1 MRVCL
6 RNFRNYTECDVSF
19 PAPVTLVVG
28 RNAMGKTSLLEALY
42 FLCTGESHR
51 GTSAVELIRHTAE
64 GFAVTGYLRCDGIQ
78 ETIRRLDAVKPRQ
91 GAFRLKTDGVLQ
103 QRRSD
108 WIGQFNVVVFSPE
121 SLELVKGAPSARRR
135 WLDLLLSQL
144 NRQYIVELQRYRHV
158 LQHRNALLKRL
169 ALGEAKVE
177 ELTVWDGLLVKY
189 GSALAAARYVALAR
203 LSVVAEAT
211 HLALTGGIERLVL
224 CYIPNVLAH
233 QKNDKN
239 QSFSDNTLVGEAQPM
254 HESIEI
260 LEKRFRKALLTERSA
275 EIRRGITL
283 VGPHRDDVT
292 LALET
297 YHGNQGPLRET
308 ARIYASQGQHRTI
321 ALALKLAELEFIR
334 EKTGTAPLFLLDDV
348 LSELD
353 VKRRAYLLTYLENVA
368 AQTVITAT
376 DSDAIAGQLSG
387 VHLLRVE
394 EGVIIEETA
403 RDRS

>member
-1 MRVCL
+1 
-6 RNFRNYTECDVSF
+6 
-19 PAPVTLVVG
+19 
-28 RNAMGKTSLLEALY
+28 MGKTSLLEALY

-64 GFAVTGYLRCDGIQ
+64 GFAVTGYLRCDDVQ
-78 ETIRRLDAVKPRQ
+78 ETLRRLDVVKPRQ

-108 WIGQFNVVVFSPE
+108 WIGQLNVVVFSPE
-121 SLELVKGAPSARRR
+121 SLELVKGAPSTRRR

-144 NRQYIVELQRYRHV
+144 NRQYISELQRYRSV

-169 ALGEAKVE
+169 SLGEAKVK
-177 ELTVWDGLLVKY
+177 ELTAWDGLLVKC
-189 GSALAAARYVALAR
+189 GSALTAARCVALAR

-211 HLALTGGIERLVL
+211 HLALTGGVERLAL
-224 CYIPNVLAH
+224 CYCPNILTH
-233 QKNDKN
+233 QRSGHSSNALTV
-239 QSFSDNTLVGEAQPM
+239 NTLVDEVQPM
-254 HESIEI
+254 HESIEA
-260 LEKRFRKALLTERSA
+260 LEKRFQKALLTERSA

-297 YHGNQGPLRET
+297 YHGSEGPLRET
-308 ARIYASQGQHRTI
+308 ARTYASQGQHRTI

-376 DSDAIAGQLSG
+376 DSEAIAGQLSG

-394 EGVIIEETA
+394 EGVIIEEA
-403 RDRS
+403 AQDRS